1 MFSRLAWKL
10 RRARA
15 MSLPEIAY
23 RASRSVRALL
33 ERAGFGLARPGMPS
47 GDCGKPWCDGVCR
60 LFDAAAYR
68 KAAER
73 ILAGRF
79 DVFALRDA
87 DLGFPPSWNRDPKT
101 GIAAP
106 LAFGK
111 TLDYRDER
119 VVGDIKYL
127 WEPGRHLELVTLA
140 QAWHLAGDARF
151 AEGCRTLLDSW
162 FAQCPY
168 PLGAHWTSSLE
179 HGIRLVNWSFAW
191 HLLGGD
197 ASPLFLGDGGGA
209 FRGRWLR
216 CIFQHCHFIA
226 GHFSRHSSANN
237 HLLGEYLGL
246 LTGALTWPLWP
257 ESRRWRE
264 TARAGFEREALRQNG
279 ADGVNREQAFY
290 YQHQVMDMMLIAGL
304 ICRANGA
311 GLGAE
316 YWERLERMMEFVAA
330 IMDCAGNVPLVGDAD
345 DGLIVRLGQETGGSP
360 YRSLLAA
367 GALLFDRAD
376 LKARAGRL
384 DDKTRWLFGAR
395 CDARWEAIAGTAHAT
410 HATQPGPR
418 REFVEFVEFAEGG
431 YRILG
436 DKFGTPDEVRIVADA
451 GPLGYLSIAA
461 HGHADALSF
470 TLSLGGEPVLIDPGT
485 YAYHTQ
491 PLWRNYFRGTSAH
504 NTVRVDG
511 MDQSVIGGN
520 FLWLDKAG
528 ATCLHWASDA
538 GEDVFAGSHDGY
550 ERLPDKLTHLREI
563 RLDKRSRRVCI
574 TDRLECAG
582 RHEVELFWHFAPGC
596 QVSLNGDAATVI
608 IHPICHRSGQKKCIA
623 MTFSGTKCERALY
636 SGDDELPLGW
646 YSDRFDEKRAC
657 TTLRCVAPI
666 GGTSEFVAQIHY

>member
-15 MSLPEIAY
+15 MSLPEIAC
-23 RASRSVRALL
+23 RAGRSVRARL
-33 ERAGFGLARPGMPS
+33 ERAGIGLARPGMPG
-47 GDCGKPWCDGVCR
+47 GDCGKPWCDDVCR
-60 LFDAAAYR
+60 SFDAAAYR

-73 ILAGRF
+73 TLAGRF

-101 GIAAP
+101 GVIAP

-119 VVGDIKYL
+119 VVGDVKYL

-140 QAWHLAGDARF
+140 QAWRLTGDARF

-216 CIFQHCHFIA
+216 SIFQHCHFIA
-226 GHFSRHSSANN
+226 GHFSLHSSANN

-246 LTGALTWPLWP
+246 LIGSLTWPLWP

-304 ICRANGA
+304 ACRANGT
-311 GLGAE
+311 GLGAG

-330 IMDCAGNVPLVGDAD
+330 IMDSAGNVPLVGDAD
-345 DGLIVRLGQETGGSP
+345 DGLIVRLGQEKGGSP

-367 GALLFDRAD
+367 GALLFGRAD
-376 LKARAGRL
+376 FKARAGRL
-384 DDKTRWLFGAR
+384 DDKTRWLFGAE
-395 CDARWEAIAGTAHAT
+395 CDARWEAIAHSG
-410 HATQPGPR
+410 QPEPR
-418 REFVEFVEFAEGG
+418 REFAEGG

-436 DKFGTPDEVRIVADA
+436 DKFGTSDEVRIVADA

-485 YAYHTQ
+485 YAYHTRQ
-491 PLWRNYFRGTSAH
+491 RWRNYFRGTSAH

-511 MDQSVIGGN
+511 VDQSVIGGN

-528 ATCLHWASDA
+528 ATCLHWTSDA
-538 GEDVFAGSHDGY
+538 REDVFAGSHDGY
-550 ERLPDKLTHLREI
+550 ERLPDKVTHRRAI
-563 RLDKRSRRVCI
+563 RLDKLSRRIGI

-596 QVSLNGDAATVI
+596 RVSLNGDAATVI
-608 IHPICHRSGQKKCIA
+608 PPPTGHQPGQKKCIA

-636 SGDDELPLGW
+636 SGNDELPLGW
-646 YSDRFDEKRAC
+646 YSGRFDEKRAC
-657 TTLRCVAPI
+657 TTLRCVASI
-666 GGTSEFVAQIHY
+666 GGTSEFVAQINY